1 MNNSLFY
8 LSLIS
13 EEDLKRIKLEEKIKS
28 LRKQNSVLMKG
39 IKKKNL
45 CLPCIKNPKINNFF
59 QKFPMNFLSSSTPEE
74 EKTSLDTECS
84 NNEHC
89 REKVCSIHSPLCV
102 KVTSDIDEVG
112 KEYLFCSMNCANE
125 VFEEKYG
132 YNFLRISLFS
142 RNGWK
147 IERFNNSKF
156 EVLRV

>member
-84 NNEHC
+84 NN
-89 REKVCSIHSPLCV
+89 
-102 KVTSDIDEVG
+102 VTSDIDEVG